1 MRKLLLL
8 AGLLASVGGAAAQAP
23 VPSAAAP
30 SAAGPLDSLKTLYPF
45 LSVNRNALVNGEQ
58 GLRRFY
64 QKLQRLPTQP
74 NGRVSVVHIGDSHI
88 QADLLTGPLR
98 RALQARFGNAG
109 RGLIFPLAVARTNE
123 GTGYRTAS
131 TARWFARRLLSAP
144 DSILPIGL
152 SGISLSTTDSGSSFT
167 LKVPADY
174 RFRRLTVLHE
184 KSPSAFSW
192 RATDERLRPLR
203 PLPDQ
208 GSRVDGYRSVLAAD
222 SLLGFAR
229 LTTVRIYPWQTRGRL
244 YGLILE
250 NEAPGLLYHAIGIN
264 GAAVR
269 HYNRAALFAEQLEAL
284 APDLFIIALGT
295 NDAYD
300 TGFDAEAFG
309 LELRAFME
317 ELRARY
323 PQADFLLTTPPD
335 SYRARR
341 YRNPDLAAL
350 RDTVISYCQAN
361 QLAYWDF
368 YAVMGGPGAMA
379 VWQHHGLAQADRV
392 HFTSRGYQLQARLL
406 YLALL
411 DGFPRAARP

>member
-1 MRKLLLL
+1 MRSLLIIGGLL
-8 AGLLASVGGAAAQAP
+8 AGAGGAAAQVPAP
-23 VPSAAAP
+23 LAAP
-30 SAAGPLDSLKTLYPF
+30 PPATAAPLDSLKALYPF
-45 LSVNRNALVNGEQ
+45 LSVNRNGIVNGEE

-64 QKLQRLPTQP
+64 QKLQKLPAA
-74 NGRVSVVHIGDSHI
+74 GRVSVVHIGDSHV
-88 QADLLTGPLR
+88 QADLMTGALR

-109 RGLIFPLAVARTNE
+109 RGLIFPLAVAHTNE
-123 GTGYRTAS
+123 ATGYRTAS
-131 TARWFARRLLSAP
+131 ASHWFSRRLLSAP

-152 SGISLSTTDSGSSFT
+152 SGITLSTTDSGASFT
-167 LKVPADY
+167 LKVPRDY
-174 RFRRLTVLHE
+174 QFRRLTLLHE
-184 KSPSAFSW
+184 KNPTAFTW
-192 RATDERLRPLR
+192 RVTDERLRPLSA
-203 PLPDQ
+203 LPDR
-208 GSRVDGYRSVLAAD
+208 GSRVDGYTSVLAAD
-222 SLLGFAR
+222 SLLGFVR
-229 LTTVRIYPWQTRGRL
+229 LTAVRNYPWQTHGRL
-244 YGLILE
+244 YGLLLE

-284 APDLFIIALGT
+284 APDLFIISLGT

-300 TGFDAEAFG
+300 AGFDAEAFG
-309 LELRAFME
+309 LELRAFMQ

-350 RDTVISYCQAN
+350 RDTVISYCRTN

-379 VWQHHGLAQADRV
+379 VWQNHGLAQADRV
-392 HFTSRGYQLQARLL
+392 HFTARGYQLQARLL

-411 DGFPRAARP
+411 DGFSRAARP

>member
-1 MRKLLLL
+1 MRTLLLL
-8 AGLLASVGGAAAQAP
+8 VGLLVGAGRAAAQAP
-23 VPSAAAP
+23 VPPTEALP
-30 SAAGPLDSLKTLYPF
+30 SAGPLDSLRLLYPF
-45 LSVNRNALVNGEQ
+45 LSVNRNALVNGEA

-64 QKLQRLPTQP
+64 QKLQRLSAQSS
-74 NGRVSVVHIGDSHI
+74 GHVAIVHIGDSHI

-98 RALQARFGNAG
+98 RALQGRFGNAG
-109 RGLIFPLAVARTNE
+109 RGLIFPLAVAHTNE
-123 GTGYRTAS
+123 GTGYHTAS
-131 TARWFARRLLSAP
+131 TARWFSRRLLAAP
-144 DSILPIGL
+144 DTMLPIGL
-152 SGISLSTTDSGSSFT
+152 SGISLSTTDSGASFT
-167 LKVPADY
+167 VKVPVDY
-174 RFRRLTVLHE
+174 RFRRLTLLHE
-184 KSPSAFSW
+184 KNPTAFTW
-192 RATDERLRPLR
+192 RVTDEQLRPLR
-203 PLPDQ
+203 RLPDP
-208 GSRVDGYRSVLAAD
+208 GGRPAGYRSVLAAD
-222 SLLGFAR
+222 SLLGLAR
-229 LTTVRIYPWQTRGRL
+229 LTAVRNYPWQTHGRL

-269 HYNRAALFAEQLEAL
+269 HYNRAALFAAQLEAL

-309 LELRAFME
+309 LELRAFMQ
-317 ELRARY
+317 ELRSRY

-341 YRNPDLAAL
+341 YRNPDLAAV
-350 RDTVISYCQAN
+350 RDTVMRYCQAN
-361 QLAYWDF
+361 NLAYWDF

-379 VWQHHGLAQADRV
+379 VWQNHGLAQADRV

-411 DGFPRAARP
+411 DGFSRTARP

>member
-1 MRKLLLL
+1 MRKLLCL
-8 AGLLASVGGAAAQAP
+8 AGLLATAGSSTAQVSAQA
-23 VPSAAAP
+23 
-30 SAAGPLDSLKTLYPF
+30 LDSLKALYPF
-45 LSVNRNALVNGEQ
+45 LSVNRNAVVNGEQ

-64 QKLQRLPTQP
+64 QKLQRLPGQP
-74 NGRVSVVHIGDSHI
+74 NGRVAVVHIGDSHI

-131 TARWFARRLLSAP
+131 TARWFSRRLLSAP

-152 SGISLSTTDSGSSFT
+152 SGISLSTTDSGASFT

-174 RFRRLTVLHE
+174 RFRRLTLLHA
-184 KSPSAFSW
+184 KNPAAFTW
-192 RATDERLRPLR
+192 RVTDERLRPLR
-203 PLPDQ
+203 TLPDQ
-208 GSRVDGYRSVLAAD
+208 GRRVDGYSSAWVAD

-229 LTTVRIYPWQTRGRL
+229 LTAQRNYPWQTYGRL
-244 YGLILE
+244 YGLLLE

-284 APDLFIIALGT
+284 APDLFIISLGT
-295 NDAYD
+295 NDAYSA
-300 TGFDAEAFG
+300 GFDAEAFG
-309 LELRAFME
+309 LELAALLQ
-317 ELRARY
+317 ELRRRY

-341 YRNPDLAAL
+341 YRNPDLAAV
-350 RDTVISYCQAN
+350 RDSVMRYCQSN
-361 QLAYWDF
+361 NLAYWDF

-379 VWQHHGLAQADRV
+379 VWQQHGLAQADRV
-392 HFTSRGYQLQARLL
+392 HFTARGYQLQARLL